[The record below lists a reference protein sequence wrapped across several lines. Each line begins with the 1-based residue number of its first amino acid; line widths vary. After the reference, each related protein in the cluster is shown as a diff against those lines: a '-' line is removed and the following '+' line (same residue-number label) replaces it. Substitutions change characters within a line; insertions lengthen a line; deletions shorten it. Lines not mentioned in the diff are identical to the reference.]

1 MSKNG
6 LESFDRTL
14 EKTHKFINDVAQETG
29 VDDKQIAFIGV
40 KAVLHA
46 LRDRI
51 PLEEAA
57 QLGSQLPVLLAGY
70 YYQGW
75 KPAATP
81 TKERS
86 TSAFLDKV
94 RNNLPEKDYPTGIEA
109 LTRGVFVALS
119 KWVTAGEIDDV
130 INMLPEDVQSL
141 WSKPTTV

>member
-1 MSKNG
+1 MSNNG
-6 LESFDRTL
+6 LESFDLTI
-14 EKTHKFINDVAQETG
+14 EKTHQFLNDVAAETR
-29 VDDKQIAFIGV
+29 VDDKQIVFIGV

-57 QLGSQLPVLLAGY
+57 QLGSQLPVLLTGF

-86 TSAFLDKV
+86 IDTFLAKV
-94 RNNLPEKDYPTGIEA
+94 KNNLPEKDYPTGIET
-109 LTRGVFVALS
+109 LTRGVFTVLS
-119 KWVTAGEIDDV
+119 RYVTPGEIDDV
-130 INMLPEDVQSL
+130 VNMLPKDVQSL
-141 WSKPTTV
+141 WSQPTGV

>member
-6 LESFDRTL
+6 LQSFDRTL
-14 EKTHKFINDVAQETG
+14 EKTHQFINDVIQEIE
-29 VDDKQIAFIGV
+29 VDDKHIAFIGV

-70 YYQGW
+70 FYQGW

-86 TSAFLDKV
+86 IDAFLDKV
-94 RNNLPEKDYPTGIEA
+94 KSNLPEEG
-109 LTRGVFVALS
+109 LS
-119 KWVTAGEIDDV
+119 HG
-130 INMLPEDVQSL
+130 N
-141 WSKPTTV
+141 